1 MITIV
6 YSTHRDTNYNQKFKK
21 HLLDKVGLKDVQ
33 VLEYINNN
41 EFSLAHLYNKGISEA
56 IYDIVVCLHND
67 VVLSKDWGKKLLED
81 FKANPEYGI
90 IGKAGSTHFPESGIY
105 WEKMHITMVG
115 QVYHHPQGKDKFLS
129 GYSPKLNYLIPVVTI
144 DGLFIAFDK
153 NKITH
158 KFDET
163 IGKFHFYDHSFCLP
177 NYFDGVKLG
186 VTSSFEITHE
196 SIGQPNDEFFE
207 TKDVFLKIFGEKLP
221 ITILPPKPHI
231 NLVALYNNKK
241 NNKVAVIIPTRGNV
255 NMLFECV
262 ESFYQNCNPNYF
274 KIFVA
279 DTGSEIEEKNKMRE
293 RFLTY
298 PNVELIEYDYYNFA
312 KINNDVVKNYID
324 DSFNYIL
331 FSNNDI
337 KLLSNVV
344 DSMLM
349 TFNENSNVGTVGAR
363 LYYQD
368 NTIQHDGIFAV
379 LNTKNNSF
387 GVSHLGLNAHY
398 NFVNSK
404 RMVLGNTGALLMISK
419 KTFEKVGMFNEGY
432 ISCFEDVELNLQCI
446 LHGMQNYLD
455 SNSVAYHYESKTRGE
470 DPDNLKKLNIDY
482 SERLIPF
489 ISNNMDK
496 LSRFFTIK

>member
-6 YSTHRDTNYNQKFKK
+6 YSTHKDINYNQKFKK

-33 VLEYINNN
+33 VLEYLNNN

-56 IYDIVVCLHND
+56 IYDVVVCLHND
-67 VVLSKDWGKKLLED
+67 VILSKDWGKKLLDD
-81 FKANPEYGI
+81 FKNNPEYGI

-105 WEKMHITMVG
+105 WEKMHMTMVG
-115 QVYHHPQGKDKFLS
+115 QVYHHPQDKDKFLS
-129 GYSPKLNYLIPVVTI
+129 RYSPKLNYLIPVVTI

-153 NKITH
+153 NKISH

-196 SIGQPNDEFFE
+196 SVGQPNEEFFE
-207 TKDVFLKIFGEKLP
+207 SKDVFLKKFGEKLP
-221 ITILPPKPHI
+221 ITILPKKPHT
-231 NLVALYNNKK
+231 NPVPAYNNKN
-241 NNKVAVIIPTRGNV
+241 NNKVAVIIPTKGNI

-274 KIFVA
+274 KIFIA
-279 DTGSEIEEKNKMRE
+279 DTGSEIEEKNKMKE
-293 RFLTY
+293 KFSSY
-298 PNVELIEYDYYNFA
+298 SNIELIEYDYYNFA

-344 DSMLM
+344 DSMLI
-349 TFNENSNVGTVGAR
+349 TFNEKPNVGTVGAR

-368 NTIQHDGIFAV
+368 NTIQHDGIFAM

-482 SERLIPF
+482 SERLLPY
-489 ISNNMDK
+489 ISNNMNK
-496 LSRFFTIK
+496 LKPYFTIQ

>member
-6 YSTHRDTNYNQKFKK
+6 YSTHKDINYNQKFKK

-33 VLEYINNN
+33 VLEYLNNN

-56 IYDIVVCLHND
+56 IYDVVVCLHND
-67 VVLSKDWGKKLLED
+67 VILSKDWGKKLLDD
-81 FKANPEYGI
+81 FKNNPEYGI

-105 WEKMHITMVG
+105 WEKMHMTMVG
-115 QVYHHPQGKDKFLS
+115 QVYHHPQDKDKFLS
-129 GYSPKLNYLIPVVTI
+129 RYSPKLNYLIPVVTI

-153 NKITH
+153 NKINH

-196 SIGQPNDEFFE
+196 SVGQPNEEFFE
-207 TKDVFLKIFGEKLP
+207 SKDVFLKKFGEKLP
-221 ITILPPKPHI
+221 ITILPKKPHT
-231 NLVALYNNKK
+231 NPVPAYNNKN
-241 NNKVAVIIPTRGNV
+241 NNKVAVIIPTKGNI

-274 KIFVA
+274 KIFIA
-279 DTGSEIEEKNKMRE
+279 DTGSEIEEKNKMKE
-293 RFLTY
+293 KFSSY
-298 PNVELIEYDYYNFA
+298 SNIELIEYDYYNFA

-344 DSMLM
+344 DSMLI
-349 TFNENSNVGTVGAR
+349 TFNEKPNVGTVGAR

-368 NTIQHDGIFAV
+368 NTIQHDGIFAM

-482 SERLIPF
+482 SERLLPY
-489 ISNNMDK
+489 ISNNMNK
-496 LSRFFTIK
+496 LKPYFTIQ